1 MTFGGQSMN
10 GFQFSDM
17 PKEGSGSSSLSDVLS
32 GLVSQFGIGRK
43 REEDELGA
51 YWKELAGELAQYSS
65 VGGVRRG
72 ILEIRVSDAIFV
84 QELLFQ
90 KDTFLKSLRERFPES
105 DFKDLRFRVG
115 NAG

>member
-1 MTFGGQSMN
+1 MN
-10 GFQFSDM
+10 GLHLDFLPQGGD
-17 PKEGSGSSSLSDVLS
+17 GAGSSSLSEVLS

-43 REEDELGA
+43 RDEDELGA
-51 YWKELAGELAQYSS
+51 FWKELVGELAQYSS

-72 ILEIRVSDAIFV
+72 NLEIMVSDAIFV

-90 KDTFLKSLRERFPES
+90 KEELLKRLKERFPGS